1 MRHTCAAT
9 VAAILIAAACIAPRD
24 AYAAPFSVT
33 NTDNGQALLGALF
46 GANPIGLSDFTIQHA
61 GPRAAS
67 GTFTDDPFGL
77 GRGLVLSTG
86 RVVNL
91 VGQNNGNEEWNADL
105 STDFGLGGASGDD
118 MPLTITFTSNAS
130 VIGLSFNWV
139 FASEEFGGTP
149 ILRDA
154 VSDRFDFTLDGV
166 AFGNPTLDCASGLN
180 TLAFKTAPCMG
191 GLITNGLGVGTVTP
205 LDAWSQILQWTA
217 PLEAGTHTLRLRLRD
232 DRDGAL
238 DTAVFLQTGSVE
250 TTASAVPEPASV
262 TLLGTGLFVT
272 VGGAVRKRRAK
283 RRRNLRPSPW
293 TREGGE
299 GFEL

>member
-1 MRHTCAAT
+1 MRHTRAAT
-9 VAAILIAAACIAPRD
+9 VAAVLFAIACVGIAPRD

-33 NTDNGQALLGALF
+33 STDNGQALLAALF
-46 GANPIGLSDFTIQHA
+46 GANPIGLSDFTIQHT

-86 RVVNL
+86 RVANL

-118 MPLTITFTSNAS
+118 MPLTITFTSAAN
-130 VIGLSFNWV
+130 VTGLSFNWV

-149 ILRDA
+149 LTRDQVA
-154 VSDRFDFTLDGV
+154 DRFEFTLDGV
-166 AFGNPTLDCASGLN
+166 GWGNPTLDCASGFN
-180 TLAFKTAPCMG
+180 TQAFRTASCMG
-191 GLITNGLGVGTVTP
+191 GLIANGVGAGTVTP

-217 PLEAGTHTLRLRLRD
+217 PLDAGTHTLRLRLRD

-238 DTAVFLQTGSVE
+238 DTAVFLQTGAVE
-250 TTASAVPEPASV
+250 TVSTVPEPASLV
-262 TLLGTGLFVT
+262 LLATGLAAT
-272 VGGAVRKRRAK
+272 ISGWRRGT
-283 RRRNLRPSPW
+283 RPRQNS
-293 TREGGE
+293 RE
-299 GFEL
+299 LTSRS

>member
-1 MRHTCAAT
+1 MKHLRAAIVAAVWF
-9 VAAILIAAACIAPRD
+9 VAAIAAPRETF
-24 AYAAPFSVT
+24 AAPFSVT
-33 NTDNGQALLGALF
+33 STDNGQALVAALF

-105 STDFGLGGASGDD
+105 STDFGLSGANGDD
-118 MPLTITFTSNAS
+118 MPLTITFTSAAN
-130 VIGLSFNWV
+130 VTGLSFNWV

-149 ILRDA
+149 ITREL
-154 VSDRFDFTLDGV
+154 VSDRFEFTLDGV
-166 AFGNPTLDCASGLN
+166 GVGNPTLDCASGLN

-191 GLITNGLGVGTVTP
+191 GLISNGIGAGTVTP
-205 LDAWSQILQWTA
+205 LDAWSQILRWTA
-217 PLEAGTHTLRLRLRD
+217 PLDAGVHTLRLRLRD

-238 DTAVFLQTGSVE
+238 DTAVFLQTGTIE
-250 TTASAVPEPASV
+250 TVSAVPEPGSLV
-262 TLLGTGLFVT
+262 LLATGLAISVA
-272 VGGAVRKRRAK
+272 GRRRRA
-283 RRRNLRPSPW
+283 SP
-293 TREGGE
+293 R
-299 GFEL
+299 